1 MRYGTWSTFDCPT
14 GEKGGVP
21 LSALAWLKKETE
33 KIGASVRVLWNP
45 HDFGSYPSFEIDCRR
60 WEELEGEEDDN
71 EEKVKLVLQLNDLE
85 ERYIET
91 FKKGL

>member
-21 LSALAWLKKETE
+21 LSALAWLEKETE

-45 HDFGSYPSFEIDCRR
+45 HDFGAYPSFEIDCD
-60 WEELEGEEDDN
+60 WEELKEP
-71 EEKVKLVLQLNDLE
+71 EKGAKINQLNDLE